1 VQNSFGNDLIVSKD
15 ILEKMNSANHF
26 AKEVP
31 MNMTELAELLETV
44 GDTVFTV
51 SFRK

>member
-1 VQNSFGNDLIVSKD
+1 MLISKD
-15 ILEKMNSANHF
+15 ILEKMDSANHF
-26 AKEVP
+26 AKEIP
-31 MNMTELAELLETV
+31 MNMTELAELLESS